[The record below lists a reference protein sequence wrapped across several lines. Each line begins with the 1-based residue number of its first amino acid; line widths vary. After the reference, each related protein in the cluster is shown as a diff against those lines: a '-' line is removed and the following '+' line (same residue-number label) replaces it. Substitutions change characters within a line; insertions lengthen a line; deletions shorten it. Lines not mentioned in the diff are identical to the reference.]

1 MNKNELPIID
11 LKLGAE
17 ILNSDIEAARKMI
30 NALVKQLPE
39 DLQKLKTAF
48 CERDNAQLKDL
59 AHYINGGASYCGTPR
74 LKSAA
79 AELEKIMG
87 VNNSSEKIQLAYEN
101 LCHEIELILAEY
113 SHRA

>member
-17 ILNSDIEAARKMI
+17 IFNGDVEAAKRMI
-30 NALVKQLPE
+30 DALVKLLPE

-48 CERDNAQLKDL
+48 CKRDNTQLKDL
-59 AHYINGGASYCGTPR
+59 AHYIKGGASYCGTPR

-79 AELEKIMG
+79 SELENIIDAK
-87 VNNSSEKIQLAYEN
+87 NSSDKIQLAYEN
-101 LCHEIELILAEY
+101 LCQEIELILAEY
-113 SHRA
+113 